1 MTPLALDTSVVVPL
15 LSKAHPQHSQ
25 VTAWL
30 AGRTARLPGHVL
42 VESYSVLT
50 RLPASSRVAP
60 DDAAQLLHVRF
71 GEVLHLSHQSAG
83 RLPTRLAELSV
94 AGGATYD
101 ALVALTALE
110 HGLALGTRDERAR
123 GTYAA
128 VGVSVEVVVPA
139 P

>member
-15 LSKAHPQHSQ
+15 LSQAHSQHAQ

-30 AGRTARLPGHVL
+30 AGRTAHLPGHVL

-50 RLPASSRVAP
+50 RLPASSRVTPA
-60 DDAAQLLHVRF
+60 DAAQLLQVRF
-71 GEVLHLSHQSAG
+71 GGVLHLSREGAE
-83 RLPTRLAELSV
+83 RLPVRLAALSV

-110 HGLALGTRDERAR
+110 HGIVLGTRDQRAR

-128 VGVSVEVVVPA
+128 VGASVEVVA
-139 P
+139 

>member
-15 LSKAHPQHSQ
+15 SSQAHPQHAQ

-60 DDAAQLLHVRF
+60 DDAARLLHVRF
-71 GEVLHLSHQSAG
+71 GECC
-83 RLPTRLAELSV
+83 T
-94 AGGATYD
+94 
-101 ALVALTALE
+101 
-110 HGLALGTRDERAR
+110 
-123 GTYAA
+123 
-128 VGVSVEVVVPA
+128 
-139 P
+139 